1 MVNAWFVPRFTND
14 VDFLVVPSAQL
25 ISRFEEAASALGYDY
40 ERRQDE
46 GGASGP
52 DFLRMVDSQGNAFDI
67 QTAKTDYQMLVLERA
82 VRSEPEGV
90 LVATPEDLLILKLI
104 ANRSKDRGD
113 LLNLVAR
120 NGLDWQYIDQWAE
133 IWDVTERLRA
143 IRLLAD

>member
-1 MVNAWFVPRFTND
+1 
-14 VDFLVVPSAQL
+14 
-25 ISRFEEAASALGYDY
+25 
-40 ERRQDE
+40 
-46 GGASGP
+46 
-52 DFLRMVDSQGNAFDI
+52 MVDSQGNAFDI